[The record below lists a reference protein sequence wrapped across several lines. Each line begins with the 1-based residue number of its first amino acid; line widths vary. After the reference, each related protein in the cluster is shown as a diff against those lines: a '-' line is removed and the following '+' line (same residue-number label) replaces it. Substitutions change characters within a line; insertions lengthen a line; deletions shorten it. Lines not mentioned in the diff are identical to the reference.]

1 MLRTLRELALN
12 RLITVFGC
20 GGDRDRTKRPLMAAA
35 SEEFSDWSIL
45 TSDNPRTE
53 DPAQILSEVRAGLR
67 TNRYEEIPDRTEAI
81 RKAVTLAL
89 PGDIVLIAGK
99 GHETYQ
105 EFADGRIPFDD
116 SAVARRAIEE
126 KRVEIE
132 EEEDEGGDHSP
143 SNRRREP

>member
-1 MLRTLRELALN
+1 VLRTLREITEPF
-12 RLITVFGC
+12 ITVFGC
-20 GGDRDRTKRPLMAAA
+20 AATATAQSVRSWPLPPRNSPTGQFLHRTTPHRGPCPNTLRNA
-35 SEEFSDWSIL
+35 S
-45 TSDNPRTE
+45 R
-53 DPAQILSEVRAGLR
+53 LR

-105 EFADGRIPFDD
+105 EFADGKIPFDD

-132 EEEDEGGDHSP
+132 EDDDSGDRPP
-143 SNRRREP
+143 SNRRRET